1 MVILRNETDE
11 SSRYSTKYNMSLT
24 LLQKA
29 EQFCRAIFREHI
41 PEEFVYHNLNHT
53 ERVVKATEVIG
64 VENGLKEDDLE
75 ILKIAAWFH
84 DVGYSKGCDQHEE
97 SGAKIAEEFLNKHGY
112 SKDKTQ
118 KVLDCILA
126 TKMPQAPKDLM
137 EEVLCDA
144 DMYHLACS
152 DYDEMSERMHKEIEK
167 VNDKKINISAW
178 NEMNFKFFKD
188 HEYFTPYA
196 RKFLQPIKEH
206 NLKGIS
212 KVKQVKEAQQS
223 DIEKL
228 EKKLAKEKKKRKL
241 RPDRGIETMF
251 RTTSK
256 NHLEL
261 SAMADNKANIMIS
274 VNTIILTV
282 VVSVLLRK
290 LTEYPNLVIP
300 AILLIV
306 VCLTT
311 IVLAILA
318 TRPNVSSGVFTND
331 EVMSKKTNLLFF
343 GNFHKMDLKNYDW
356 GMREMMKDGDYLYGS
371 LIKDIYYL
379 GVVLGRKYKLL
390 RACYTFF
397 MIGFV
402 ISIIS
407 FVVAMLVFPPT
418 DQGGFYTF

>member
-1 MVILRNETDE
+1 
-11 SSRYSTKYNMSLT
+11 MSQT
-24 LLQKA
+24 LLQQT
-29 EQFCRAIFREHI
+29 ETYCREIFLKHI

-64 VENGLKEDDLE
+64 KENGLNKSELE

-84 DVGYSKGCDQHEE
+84 DVGYSQGCDKHEE
-97 SGAKIAEEFLNKHGY
+97 QGARIARDFLQSHNYSERKINK
-112 SKDKTQ
+112 
-118 KVLDCILA
+118 VEDCILA
-126 TKMPQAPKDLM
+126 TKVPQSPKNLM
-137 EEVLCDA
+137 EEVLCDV

-152 DYDEMSERMHKEIEK
+152 DYDEMSERMLREIEE
-167 VNDKKINISAW
+167 VNDKKINVPDW
-178 NEMNFKFFKD
+178 NEMNLKFFQD

-196 RKFLQPIKEH
+196 KKVLQPIKEH
-206 NLKGIS
+206 NLKGIARAEAI
-212 KVKQVKEAQQS
+212 KEAKQLE
-223 DIEKL
+223 IKNL
-228 EKKLAKEKKKRKL
+228 EKKLAKEKKKSKI

-331 EVMSKKTNLLFF
+331 EVLSKKTNLLFF
-343 GNFHKMDLKNYDW
+343 GNFHKMDLENYDW
-356 GMREMMKDGDYLYGS
+356 GMREMMKDGEYLYGS

-402 ISIIS
+402 ISILS
-407 FVVAMLVFPPT
+407 FVVAMLAFPPV
-418 DQGGFYTF
+418 DQGGFYIF